1 MWILVGS
8 LSCKRYFYL
17 FSCVLLQYAFF
28 YIYILVNLCM
38 GCREWLSQRSGLSC
52 YVMEEILGGVC
63 WILWSTLPSGFWI
76 CAGEGVVWK
85 GSIDVLVSG
94 VKI

>member
-1 MWILVGS
+1 
-8 LSCKRYFYL
+8 
-17 FSCVLLQYAFF
+17 
-28 YIYILVNLCM
+28 
-38 GCREWLSQRSGLSC
+38 
-52 YVMEEILGGVC
+52 MEEILGGIC